1 MTPSVFVIPRS
12 APGVITVLLSVALLL
27 PAGSLVPAGAVTVA
41 TFMIGLEPP
50 VTVAVAVNV
59 TVPPASRLTLA
70 LRSPLPLAGQL
81 DPADAAQVHVT
92 PESCAGKTSFTV
104 APTTPLG
111 PALLATIVYVRLAPW
126 LTDVTPSVFVID
138 RSAVGVI
145 TVLLSVALLFPAGSF
160 TPAGAVTDAVFV
172 IGLAPPVTVAVAVNV
187 AVPLASRLMLAL
199 RLPLPLAGQLDP
211 ADAAQVQ
218 VTPESCAGK
227 TSLTV
232 APVTVLGPALLATI
246 V

>member
-92 PESCAGKTSFTV
+92 PETCGGKLSVTV
-104 APTTPLG
+104 APTTALG
-111 PALLATIVYVRLAPW
+111 PALLATIVYVRLEPRG
-126 LTDVTPSVFVID
+126 TVVTPSVFAMA
-138 RSAVGVI
+138 RSAVGMI
-145 TVLLSVALLFPAGSF
+145 WVLLSVALLSPAGSF
-160 TPAGAVTDAVFV
+160 TPAGAVTLAVLLIV
-172 IGLAPPVTVAVAVNV
+172 PLPVAVAVAVNV
-187 AVPLASRLMLAL
+187 RVP
-199 RLPLPLAGQLDP
+199 P
-211 ADAAQVQ
+211 
-218 VTPESCAGK
+218 
-227 TSLTV
+227 
-232 APVTVLGPALLATI
+232 
-246 V
+246 